1 MSERVAV
8 IGAGP
13 AGIAAARYLK
23 GQGFAPVLFEA
34 HDAPGGQWNRE
45 NPKSGVWPGMRTN
58 TARMVT
64 KLSDADYPAGTA
76 LFPRNGEVLAMLQ
89 TVAER
94 FGLLDDARFGAE
106 VTGLARG
113 GAGWRLTWRD
123 GQGEHAESF
132 PRAVVATGRFN
143 RPWAPEVPGLESF
156 SGTLGVRHS
165 FDYDGPEAWRGKRVV
180 IAGGATS
187 AVEIAS
193 DLAMAGAAGVH
204 VAQRRQR
211 YVIPKVVAGV
221 PIEYLG
227 LTLRAA
233 RAVETAPPDRLA
245 ADRDRFIKEIGGNPA
260 AYGCP
265 PADPDVEK
273 AGVTGCPYYLDLV
286 AEDRIAVHPW
296 IARVEGR
303 RIIFAD
309 GGHVEADGILMATGF
324 RLSLPFLSDEIAR
337 TVRLSP
343 TDMELAEF
351 TLHPDLPGLAFLG
364 LWPQFGPYMVAL
376 EQQAR
381 FVAYAWGGAIAMPD
395 ATKLRAALRP
405 LSATG
410 VPGGGHQA
418 HVMALHFARLA
429 GVAPPETLARRPVLD
444 RSPVTGETFRVAG
457 PNADPGAETR
467 LRRDFDLFAPADA
480 RAGPA
485 GLPRRDGS
493 DAA

>member
-1 MSERVAV
+1 MSETVAV

-34 HDAPGGQWNRE
+34 HDAPGGQWNRQ
-45 NPKSGVWPGMRTN
+45 NPRSGIWPEMRTN

-64 KLSDADYPAGTA
+64 KLSDGTYPEGTA
-76 LFPRNGEVLAMLQ
+76 LFPRNGEVLAMLRAL
-89 TVAER
+89 AER

-106 VTGLARG
+106 VTGLCRD
-113 GAGWRLTWRD
+113 GAGWRVTWND
-123 GQGEHAESF
+123 GAGEHAESF

-143 RPWAPEVPGLESF
+143 RPWAPEVPGLGDF
-156 SGTLGVRHS
+156 SGALGVRHS

-193 DLAMAGAAGVH
+193 DLAMAGAARVH

-227 LTLRAA
+227 LTLGAA
-233 RAVETAPPDRLA
+233 RAAETAPPDRLA
-245 ADRDRFIKEIGGNPA
+245 AERDRFIKEIGGNPA

-286 AEDRIAVHPW
+286 AEDRITVHSW

-303 RIIFAD
+303 RVTFAD
-309 GGHVEADGILMATGF
+309 GTAIEADGILMATGF

-343 TDMELAEF
+343 ADMELAEF

-364 LWPQFGPYMVAL
+364 FWPQFGPYMVAL

-381 FVAYAWGGAIAMPD
+381 FVAYAWGGAAPMPSD
-395 ATKLRAALRP
+395 AALRAAVKP

-410 VPGGGHQA
+410 APGGGHQA
-418 HVMALHFARLA
+418 HVMALRFARLA
-429 GVAPPETLARRPVLD
+429 GVAPPGTLARRAVLD
-444 RSPVTGETFRVAG
+444 RSPVTGETCRLTG
-457 PNADPGAETR
+457 PDADPGAERR
-467 LRRDFDLFAPADA
+467 LRHDFDLFAPADV

-485 GLPRRDGS
+485 ALPRRDGS